1 MSRFDILRM
10 FTIAGVAVACGSS
23 SSEPAAEERS
33 QGPQGE
39 REVQYD
45 QNGCEAPS
53 GKLEQPALCVTSLT
67 ASVKDLDGNPVT
79 DLVTTACGSGC
90 TYGKTDATGT
100 TRMQPR
106 RYMYK
111 PALMLHGRSRWATL
125 YSRFDSAGDIDRG
138 TLFLPVMPFAEGVVL
153 PEGGVAGTVTHRDMT
168 FAFAAGTEI
177 KIERLELQEPDE
189 QKFRAISVPLDKAPP
204 FVAAAGGNFA
214 AIYAM
219 TPFGTRIKPG
229 AAVTI
234 ANTAKLPAGAAVEL
248 FQQGT
253 MLDDSNGAFGGFSKV
268 ADAHVSADGA
278 TIATDEGQLVTEITW
293 LGVRAKTP
301 AQN

>member
-1 MSRFDILRM
+1 MSRFDVLRI
-10 FTIAGVAVACGSS
+10 FVIAGIAGACGSS
-23 SSEPAAEERS
+23 SSEPAAGEPS
-33 QGPQGE
+33 QSRPQTE
-39 REVQYD
+39 YD
-45 QNGCEAPS
+45 QNGCEVPS
-53 GKLEQPALCVTSLT
+53 GKLEEGSLCVTSLT
-67 ASVKDLDGNPVT
+67 AAVKDLDGNAIP

-100 TRMQPR
+100 TRMQVR

-125 YSRFDSAGDIDRG
+125 YSRFDAAGDIDRG
-138 TLFLPVMPFAEGVVL
+138 TIFLPIMPFAEGVVL
-153 PEGGVAGTVTHRDMT
+153 PEEGAAGTVSFRDVT
-168 FAFAAGTEI
+168 FSFAAGTEI

-204 FVAAAGGNFA
+204 FVTAAGGNFA

-219 TPFGTRIKPG
+219 TPFATRIKPG

-234 ANTAKLPAGAAVEL
+234 ANTAKLPAGAAVDL
-248 FQQGT
+248 FQQAT
-253 MLDDSNGAFGGFSKV
+253 MLDDSNGPYGGFSKV
-268 ADAHVSADGA
+268 AEAHVSADGA

-293 LGVRAKTP
+293 LGVRARTP
-301 AQN
+301 QN

>member
-1 MSRFDILRM
+1 MGRFDILRV
-10 FTIAGVAVACGSS
+10 FTVAGVVVACGSS
-23 SSEPAAEERS
+23 SSEPTAGEPS
-33 QGPQGE
+33 QEKRQ
-39 REVQYD
+39 VDYD
-45 QNGCEAPS
+45 QNGCEVPS
-53 GKLEQPALCVTSLT
+53 SKLEEGSLCVTSLT
-67 ASVKDLDGNPVT
+67 AAVKDLDGNAVP

-100 TRMQPR
+100 TRMQVR

-111 PALMLHGRSRWATL
+111 PALMLHGRSRWATY
-125 YSRFDSAGDIDRG
+125 YSRFDAAGDIDRG

-153 PEGGVAGTVTHRDMT
+153 PEGGAAGTVSFRDVT
-168 FAFAAGTEI
+168 YSFSAGTEI

-214 AIYAM
+214 AVYAM

-229 AAVTI
+229 ASVTI

-248 FQQGT
+248 FQQAT
-253 MLDDSNGAFGGFSKV
+253 MLNDSNGPFGGFSKV

-293 LGVRAKTP
+293 LGVRLKSSP
-301 AQN
+301 AE